1 MGKIKISRV
10 WAVLAALVCM
20 IPAYAAEPFVTLV
33 ATDSN
38 GMKFTIEVYES
49 ERHEWAADLIIY
61 KNSDPSNKI
70 YGNGTDLRRGFI
82 YANTDSPLFD
92 IAFPKGPL
100 KTLSPFKT
108 IFYIYYEK
116 GNYFIAPKDTKDP
129 GWRIPYVAHKKSAA
143 TTDSQLK
150 LSDFLGQDM
159 DMRYADIAPKLEKR
173 GFSHSE
179 DEYGD
184 KFTKGNCNI
193 TYYEDFS
200 DDGEGKKEISII
212 FLDIEDASK
221 LISPLKTNKNW
232 SMKRVSSEEIY
243 SFCGKL
249 PRNGKLEIRRFW
261 SKVDIKITYP

>member
-10 WAVLAALVCM
+10 WAVLAALACM
-20 IPAYAAEPFVTLV
+20 IPAYAAEPRATLV

-38 GMKFTIEVYES
+38 RMKFTIEVYDS
-49 ERHEWAADLIIY
+49 ERYESGVDLIIY

-129 GWRIPYVAHKKSAA
+129 GWRIPYVVHKKSAA
-143 TTDSQLK
+143 TTDTQLK

-173 GFSHSE
+173 R
-179 DEYGD
+179 DC
-184 KFTKGNCNI
+184 KAI
-193 TYYEDFS
+193 YYENFS
-200 DDGEGKKEISII
+200 DDGDGKKEISI
-212 FLDIEDASK
+212 FFPDIEDASK
-221 LISPLKTNKNW
+221 FISPLKNNKNW

-249 PRNGKLEIRRFW
+249 PRNGKLEISRSW
-261 SKVDIKITYP
+261 SMVEIKITYP